1 MTRLEV
7 LAELAIRLQDT
18 YKVIVSVREE
28 YYSLR
33 IYFSINST
41 YVMEINP
48 FYIWYG
54 AAFDNLN
61 GCDVDCLYGRCCRTI
76 EHQWLRFLKK
86 EGDTIC

>member
-33 IYFSINST
+33 IYFSINSA
-41 YVMEINP
+41 YVMEIEP
-48 FYIWYG
+48 FYRWYD
-54 AAFDNLN
+54 AELDNFN
-61 GCDVDCLYGRCCRTI
+61 RCDVDCLYSRCCRSI
-76 EHQWLRFLKK
+76 EHQWLWFLKK
-86 EGDTIC
+86 EGGTTC